1 MNKRIKFILTL
12 LFIGLTAETV
22 SARAYWVFFSDKDG
36 VSYNPYLYFD
46 AKAIERRLK
55 NGISLYNSGDLPVR
69 YDYVEGVKQ
78 VCSEIHTVSR
88 WFNAVSVHASLQE
101 LQKIND
107 LPFVLE
113 VKPIKQYTQR
123 NGFITAQWQ
132 ELSPDM
138 DRLLENQIHSMEGE
152 EFIKSG
158 INGKGIRIAVFDAGF
173 PGVDEHPAF
182 QHLFEN
188 NQIIATYDFF
198 ANKENV
204 YKKSTHG
211 SSVLACIAG
220 MHNGKNIGLAT
231 GAEYLLAR
239 TESSLT
245 EFKNEE
251 ENWLNALEWAD
262 KHGADIVS
270 SSLGYTYHRYF
281 VTDMDGKT
289 SMVSL
294 AAQKARDYGILVIN
308 AMGNDGDGKWQVMG
322 TPADAENVMSVGG
335 IDPDSDL
342 RINFSSVGPT
352 VDFRRKPNVSAF
364 GKVVTCNGEKMTT
377 SYGTSFSTPLIAG
390 FAACVW
396 QMNEDA
402 TAEEVFKLIENS
414 GSLFPYYD
422 YAHGYGIPQASF
434 FTVIDE
440 KEETPSF
447 TITVDEDKIVVNLTD
462 QYLNSARKGM
472 DRYFF
477 YHSEKNNH
485 LKYYAVLNTAQ
496 QEVLTL
502 DKSTLEEDAI
512 IRFHCNGYTYTF
524 ENN

>member
-1 MNKRIKFILTL
+1 MKKTVKFVLLLLILGFT
-12 LFIGLTAETV
+12 GNTV
-22 SARAYWVFFSDKDG
+22 SAGAYWVSFSDKDG

-55 NGISLYNSGDLPVR
+55 NDISLYNSGDLPVR
-69 YDYVEGVKQ
+69 SDYVEIVKKICPE
-78 VCSEIHTVSR
+78 VHTVSR
-88 WFNAVSVHASLQE
+88 WFNAVSVHASSNE
-101 LQKIND
+101 IKKISA
-107 LPFVLE
+107 LPFVSE
-113 VKPIKQYTQR
+113 VKRIKEYAQR
-123 NGFITAQWQ
+123 NDLFFIQGQ
-132 ELSPDM
+132 ELSADM
-138 DRLLENQIHSMEGE
+138 DQLLENQIHSMDGE
-152 EFIKSG
+152 EFIKAG

-173 PGVDEHPAF
+173 PGVDENPAF
-182 QHLFEN
+182 KHLFEN
-188 NQIIATYDFF
+188 NQIIATHDFF

-204 YKKSTHG
+204 FRKSTHG

-220 MHNGKNIGLAT
+220 KHDDKNIGLAT
-231 GAEYLLAR
+231 GAEFLLAR

-251 ENWLNALEWAD
+251 ENWLKALEWAD

-294 AAQKARDYGILVIN
+294 AAQKAQEYGILVIN

-352 VDFRRKPNVSAF
+352 VDFRRKPNVSAY
-364 GKVVTCNGEKMTT
+364 GKVVTNNGEKMTT
-377 SYGTSFSTPLIAG
+377 SYGTSFSTPLVTG

-396 QMNEDA
+396 QMNEGA
-402 TAEEVFKLIENS
+402 SAEEVFTLIENS
-414 GSLFPYYD
+414 GSLYPYYD
-422 YAHGYGIPQASF
+422 YAHGHGIPQASF
-434 FTVIDE
+434 FTGN
-440 KEETPSF
+440 EEQEEIPSF
-447 TITVDEDKIVVNLTD
+447 TITVDEERIIVKLTD
-462 QYLNSARKGM
+462 HYLNSARKGM

-477 YHSEKNNH
+477 YHIEQNNH
-485 LKYYAVLNTAQ
+485 LKYYAVLNTSQ
-496 QEVLTL
+496 QEVLSIE
-502 DKSTLEEDAI
+502 KFNLEDDVI
-512 IRFHCNGYTYTF
+512 IRFHCNGYTKTF

>member
-1 MNKRIKFILTL
+1 MNKTVKYVLLLLIL
-12 LFIGLTAETV
+12 GLTAKTV

-36 VSYNPYLYFD
+36 VFYNPYLYFD
-46 AKAIERRLK
+46 TKAIERRLK

-69 YDYVEGVKQ
+69 SDYVESIRQ
-78 VCSEIHTVSR
+78 ICPEIYTVSR
-88 WFNAVSVHASLQE
+88 WFNAVSVHASSHVID
-101 LQKIND
+101 KISG
-107 LPFVLE
+107 LPFVSE
-113 VKPIKQYTQR
+113 VKKINEYAQR
-123 NGFITAQWQ
+123 NDLFSFQGQ
-132 ELSPDM
+132 ELSADM
-138 DRLLENQIHSMEGE
+138 DQLLENQIHSMEGE

-188 NQIIATYDFF
+188 NQIIATHDFF

-204 YKKSTHG
+204 YRKSTHG

-220 MHNGKNIGLAT
+220 RHNGKNIGLAT

-364 GKVVTCNGEKMTT
+364 GKVVSCNGEKMTT
-377 SYGTSFSTPLIAG
+377 TYGTSFSTPLIAG

-396 QMNEDA
+396 QMNEAA
-402 TAEEVFKLIENS
+402 TAEEVFILIENS

-434 FTVIDE
+434 FTGIDE
-440 KEETPSF
+440 KVETPSF
-447 TITVDEDKIVVNLTD
+447 AINVDKEKIVVNLTD

-477 YHSEKNNH
+477 YHIEKENH

-502 DKSTLEEDAI
+502 DKSTLEEGAI